1 MNHILFSTL
10 TFILLCLHGSSG
22 TAAPLNW
29 IQLPLVPN
37 EFGLGGPN
45 AGVHN
50 GALIVA
56 GGANFPKAPPWK
68 VGDQPK
74 GDKVWHQ
81 AIYVL
86 ERGDTKWRGG
96 FDLPK
101 PLAYAAA
108 VSTTEGVYLL
118 GGETFGKT
126 RDPVTGKALTTNHP
140 IADVVLLSWDGKA
153 GKLRITEDA
162 LPPLP
167 RPCQYHR
174 AVIMD
179 RVIYVTASHAASPRS
194 QTLDVI
200 SFWSLDLKQRSRK
213 QRWKQLPPWPGPA
226 REKMALA
233 VQNTV
238 IDGHSTR
245 CLFMV
250 SGATWTKDGNGEMDL
265 SRFRFF
271 TDAYRYHPGTNK
283 WQVLASLPVLKDD
296 RQIDLSRY
304 GFNSTNKTWFPLKP
318 GQQEQHD
325 INQLFA
331 GQPTPLAAST
341 AIAAGPSHVLLFSGA
356 TGRYITMNLSEC
368 PTFPRDV
375 MAYDT
380 ENNRWTRA
388 GEMPAAVVTTKAVRW
403 GDLIVVPSG
412 EIRPG
417 IRTRQVQAL
426 PLTSAME
433 ALKR

>member
-1 MNHILFSTL
+1 MNRILLATL

-22 TAAPLNW
+22 ATAPLNW
-29 IQLPLVPN
+29 LQLPLIPN
-37 EFGLGGPN
+37 QFGLGGPN

-56 GGANFPKAPPWK
+56 GGANFPKGPPWQ

-74 GDKVWHQ
+74 GDKVWHRK
-81 AIYVL
+81 IYVL
-86 ERGDTKWRGG
+86 EQGDTKWRDG
-96 FDLPK
+96 FDLPR
-101 PLAYAAA
+101 PLAYAAT
-108 VSTTEGVYLL
+108 VSTAEGIYLL
-118 GGETFGKT
+118 GGETFGQT
-126 RDPVTGKALTTNHP
+126 HDPTTGKALTTNHATANV
-140 IADVVLLSWDGKA
+140 ILLSWDGKA
-153 GKLRITEDA
+153 NKLRITDNA
-162 LPPLP
+162 LPRLP
-167 RPCQYHR
+167 RACQYHR
-174 AVIMD
+174 AVIKD

-194 QTLDVI
+194 RELDVI
-200 SFWSLDLKQRSRK
+200 SFWSLDLKQRLRK

-238 IDGHSTR
+238 IDGQSTP

-250 SGATWTKDGNGEMDL
+250 SGATWTKDRHGEMDL

-271 TDAYRYHPGTNK
+271 TDAYRYHPSTNQ
-283 WQVLASLPVLKDD
+283 WQVIASLPVLKDD
-296 RQIDLSRY
+296 RQIALSRY
-304 GFNSTNKTWFPLKP
+304 GFKSTNKTWFSLPA
-318 GQQEQHD
+318 GQQETHD

-341 AIAAGPSHVLLFSGA
+341 AIAAGSSHILLFSGA

-368 PTFPRDV
+368 PTFPLDV

-380 ENNRWTRA
+380 GSNRWNRA
-388 GEMPAAVVTTKAVRW
+388 GRMPEAVVTTKAVRW

-417 IRTRQVQAL
+417 IRTRQVQGL
-426 PLTSAME
+426 PVSSAIE
-433 ALKR
+433 AVKR